1 MRSSREP
8 LAVLA
13 LVIGVALL
21 AGAGHADEKTPPTH
35 ETPSQ
40 ASPAEATA
48 QSGEAALRE
57 RANGYWKA
65 RVAREKNVFDF
76 YLPPEKRIG
85 KGTIQEGG
93 AVRFDSFEIE
103 GVKIEGE
110 IASVMVRVESHIDG
124 RTPFPIPDRI
134 GKRTLTERWEKFDG
148 VWYKQATMPAL
159 RAAAADLQR
168 SFERRAAERAAA
180 KAAADE
186 AKKRED
192 AGPGT
197 PGTSAGTGADANT
210 GP

>member
-1 MRSSREP
+1 MRSSLKRLP
-8 LAVLA
+8 LFA
-13 LVIGVALL
+13 LVIGVALF
-21 AGAGHADEKTPPTH
+21 AGAGHADEKTTPTH
-35 ETPSQ
+35 TTPSH
-40 ASPAEATA
+40 ASPAETTA
-48 QSGEAALRE
+48 RSGEAALVE

-65 RVAREKNVFDF
+65 RVAREKSVFDF
-76 YLPPEKRIG
+76 YVPPEKRTE
-85 KGTIQEGG
+85 KGNIREGG

-110 IASVMVRVESHIDG
+110 IATVMVRVESHIDG

-148 VWYKQATMPAL
+148 VWYKQTAKPAL

-168 SFERRAAERAAA
+168 AFERRAAERAAA
-180 KAAADE
+180 QAAADD
-186 AKKRED
+186 AKKRKD

-197 PGTSAGTGADANT
+197 PETSAGTGADAKS